1 MNIELYEQF
10 DSCRNILKELR
21 LISNS
26 LVDNEFFQSMDPS
39 QIDKLQNVLIGL
51 EDLYD
56 LKFEQLEKLIGDATL
71 EVELKEDKKM
81 ETLGEIAVSNFDL
94 HYV

>member
-10 DSCRNILKELR
+10 DDCRNILKELR

-26 LVDNEFFQSMDPS
+26 LVDSESFQSMDPS
-39 QIDKLQNVLIGL
+39 QVDKLQNMLLGL

-71 EVELKEDKKM
+71 EIELKEDNKM

>member
-71 EVELKEDKKM
+71 EVELKEDKEM